1 MVDGSAHA
9 AVAPLFVPGNRPER
23 FAKAAASGADAV
35 IIDMEDAV
43 PADAKAAARSGLAG
57 GSLPQA
63 TVYVRVNAIGTT
75 WHAEDIA
82 AVCRLPLAG
91 IVLPKAE
98 MSDATG
104 ALASQLHGRMPLLL
118 LIESAQGLSEARSL
132 AALPGVVRL
141 AFGSLDFCADLGIAH
156 TRQALAPARIELAMA
171 SRLASLAAPIDGIT
185 ADIADEALIEDDA
198 RHARDMGFGGKLA
211 IHPKQIAPLIR
222 GFMPTASEI
231 DWARQVLAA
240 GEDGAVAVSGM
251 MIDAPVRMRARRILA
266 MAEQH
271 GPQ

>member
-1 MVDGSAHA
+1 MVDGPTHA

-23 FAKAAASGADAV
+23 FPKAAASGADAV
-35 IIDMEDAV
+35 IVDLEDAV
-43 PADAKAAARSGLAG
+43 PADAKDAARSALA
-57 GSLPQA
+57 SEALPA
-63 TVYVRVNAIGTT
+63 GDVYVRVNAIDTA
-75 WHAEDIA
+75 WHADDV
-82 AVCRLPLAG
+82 AVVSRLPLAG

-98 MSDATG
+98 MSDATT
-104 ALASQLHGRMPLLL
+104 AVASQLAGRMPLVLL
-118 LIESAQGLSEARSL
+118 VESAKGLSEARTL

-185 ADIADEALIEDDA
+185 ADISDEALIEDDA

-222 GFMPTASEI
+222 GFMPSPSEV
-231 DWARQVLAA
+231 DWAKQVLAA
-240 GEDGAVAVSGM
+240 GGDGAVAVGGM

-266 MAEQH
+266 LAQR
-271 GPQ
+271 